1 MTSSTSV
8 AELIAARMTTTPD
21 FPKPGIL
28 FRDLTALMA
37 DGAALRQ
44 VTDAL
49 LSRMPADIDA
59 VVGVEARGFL
69 FAAAAAHSRGI
80 GVYPIRKAGKLPGP
94 LLSETYSL
102 EYGTA
107 TIQLQPD
114 SLAPGSRVYVLDDL
128 LATGGTLAAAV
139 RLLERA
145 GYVVAGLGVAIEL
158 VGLGGREAVAGYPV
172 HALIELPA

>member
-1 MTSSTSV
+1 MTTTGV
-8 AELIAARMTTTPD
+8 AELISARMTTTPD

-37 DGAALRQ
+37 DGAALRE
-44 VTDAL
+44 VTAAL
-49 LSRMPADIDA
+49 LAEMPADIDA

-69 FAAAAAHSRGI
+69 FAAAAAHARGI
-80 GVYPIRKAGKLPGP
+80 GVYPIRKEGKLPGP
-94 LLSETYSL
+94 LLSETYDL

-114 SLAPGSRVYVLDDL
+114 SLPAGSRVYVLDDV
-128 LATGGTLAAAV
+128 LATGGTMAAAV

-145 GYVVAGLGVAIEL
+145 GYVVAGLGIAIEL
-158 VGLGGREAVAGYPV
+158 ADLGGRAAVAGYPV
-172 HALIELPA
+172 HALLALEG

>member
-1 MTSSTSV
+1 MTNETV
-8 AELIAARMTTTPD
+8 AELIARRMTTTPD

-37 DGAALRQ
+37 DGEGLRR

-49 LSRMPADIDA
+49 TSAMPADVDA

-69 FAAAAAHSRGI
+69 FAAAAAVSRAI
-80 GVYPIRKAGKLPGP
+80 GVYPIRKQGKLPGP
-94 LLSETYSL
+94 LLSETYDL
-102 EYGTA
+102 EYGSA
-107 TIQLQPD
+107 TIELQPD

-128 LATGGTLAAAV
+128 LATGGTLVAAV

-145 GYVVAGLGVAIEL
+145 GYVVVGVGVAIEL
-158 VGLGGREAVAGYPV
+158 AELGGRAALGAHPV
-172 HALIELPA
+172 NALLTIS

>member
-1 MTSSTSV
+1 
-8 AELIAARMTTTPD
+8 MTTTPD

-37 DGAALRQ
+37 DGDALRQ

-49 LSRMPADIDA
+49 LAQIPTDVDA
-59 VVGVEARGFL
+59 LVGVEARGFL
-69 FAAAAAHSRGI
+69 FAAAAAVSRGI
-80 GVYPIRKAGKLPGP
+80 GVYPIRKEGKLPGP

-107 TIQLQPD
+107 TIQLQPE
-114 SLAPGSRVYVLDDL
+114 SLAQGSRVYVLDDV
-128 LATGGTLAAAV
+128 LATGGTMAAAI

-145 GYVVAGLGVAIEL
+145 GYVVVGLGVAIEL
-158 VGLGGREAVAGYPV
+158 RGLGGREAVAGYPV
-172 HALIELPA
+172 HALIELDG